1 MVSLDDFPTLNE
13 VLEENQKTRDRSPT
27 IKFLEKFPQFSVE
40 KGNKG
45 KQKEFDYVL
54 KYHGHKVTFHELAI
68 MCAFMFWNEDST
80 WPRGILVEEVKDGEM
95 GKSRFQGGKMLQAL
109 INSSMIQVLIFLLLT
124 SVTLHQSLGSL
135 IIIFVTHPENR
146 IGYD

>member
-1 MVSLDDFPTLNE
+1 MVSLDDFPTRKEL
-13 VLEENQKTRDRSPT
+13 LEENQKTRDKSPT

-68 MCAFMFWNEDST
+68 MCAFMFWNEDSIY
-80 WPRGILVEEVKDGEM
+80 PRGILTADEKRSIY
-95 GKSRFQGGKMLQAL
+95 KGGKMFQGL
-109 INSSMIQVLIFLLLT
+109 INSSMDFGFPTKELLKTYKLDKY
-124 SVTLHQSLGSL
+124 L
-135 IIIFVTHPENR
+135 
-146 IGYD
+146 

>member
-27 IKFLEKFPQFSVE
+27 IKFLEKFSQFSVE

-45 KQKEFDYVL
+45 IQKECDYVL
-54 KYHGHKVTFHELAI
+54 RYHGHKVTFHELAI
-68 MCAFMFWNEDST
+68 MCAFMFWNEDSI

-95 GKSRFQGGKMLQAL
+95 GKSRFKGGKMFQAL
-109 INSSMIQVLIFLLLT
+109 INSSMDFGFPTKELLKEYKLDKYLT
-124 SVTLHQSLGSL
+124 
-135 IIIFVTHPENR
+135 
-146 IGYD
+146 

>member
-1 MVSLDDFPTLNE
+1 MVLPHLDDFPTTNE

-27 IKFLEKFPQFSVE
+27 IKFLEKFSQFSVE
-40 KGNKG
+40 RGNKG
-45 KQKEFDYVL
+45 IQKEYDYVL
-54 KYHGHKVTFHELAI
+54 KYHGHKVTFIELAM

-109 INSSMIQVLIFLLLT
+109 INSSMELGFPTKELIKANNLDKFWPKN
-124 SVTLHQSLGSL
+124 S
-135 IIIFVTHPENR
+135 
-146 IGYD
+146 

>member
-1 MVSLDDFPTLNE
+1 MW
-13 VLEENQKTRDRSPT
+13 ENQKTRDKSPT

-68 MCAFMFWNEDST
+68 MCAFMFWNEDSIY
-80 WPRGILVEEVKDGEM
+80 PRGILTADEKRSIY
-95 GKSRFQGGKMLQAL
+95 KGGKMFQGL
-109 INSSMIQVLIFLLLT
+109 INSSMDFGFPTKELLKTYKLDKY
-124 SVTLHQSLGSL
+124 L
-135 IIIFVTHPENR
+135 
-146 IGYD
+146 

>member
-1 MVSLDDFPTLNE
+1 MVSLDDFPTMNE

-45 KQKEFDYVL
+45 IQKELDYVL

-68 MCAFMFWNEDST
+68 MCAFMFWNEDSI
-80 WPRGILVEEVKDGEM
+80 WPRGILTADEKRSIY
-95 GKSRFQGGKMLQAL
+95 KGGKMFQGL
-109 INSSMIQVLIFLLLT
+109 INSSMDFGFPTKELLKTYKLDKY
-124 SVTLHQSLGSL
+124 L
-135 IIIFVTHPENR
+135 
-146 IGYD
+146 